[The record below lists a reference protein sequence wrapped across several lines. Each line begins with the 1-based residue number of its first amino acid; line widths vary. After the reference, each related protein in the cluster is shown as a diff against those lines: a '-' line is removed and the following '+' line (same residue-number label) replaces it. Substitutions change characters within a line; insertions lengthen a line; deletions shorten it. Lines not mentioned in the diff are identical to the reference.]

1 MIAEA
6 ISWLLASVDPARPHA
21 VDLGIA
27 WHGRLM
33 VLAWG
38 VLIPLGVVVARYFKV
53 TPGQDWP
60 RELDNALWWRSHL
73 ACQYLGGLAMIAG
86 FLMIWWSGGSAGT
99 AWLHRALGYCV
110 LGFGALQFVAGWLRG
125 SKGGP
130 TDSALRGDH
139 YDMTR
144 RRILFEHVH
153 RSVGYLAVATG
164 AVTIMTGLWAANAPR
179 WMPLALG
186 LWWGLLIVA
195 AIRLE
200 AQGRHMSS
208 YLAIWG
214 PDPAHP
220 GNRT

>member
-1 MIAEA
+1 MIAGA
-6 ISWLLASVDPARPHA
+6 ISWLLASMDPARPHV
-21 VDLGIA
+21 VDASVA

-38 VLIPLGVVVARYFKV
+38 ILIPLGILVARYFKV

-60 RELDNALWWRSHL
+60 RELDNALWWRGHL
-73 ACQYLGGLAMIAG
+73 TCQYGGGLAMAAG
-86 FLMIWWSGGSAGT
+86 ILMIWFSGAGT
-99 AWLHRALGYCV
+99 GMAWSHRMLGYSV

-130 TDSALRGDH
+130 TDRELRGDH

-153 RSVGYLAVATG
+153 RTVGYLAIVMG
-164 AVTIMTGLWAANAPR
+164 ALTIMTGLWAANAPR
-179 WMPLALG
+179 WMPLSLG
-186 LWWGLLIVA
+186 LWWGLLIAA

-200 AQGRHMSS
+200 LQGRHVTS

>member
-21 VDLGIA
+21 VDPGVA

-60 RELDNALWWRSHL
+60 RELDNKLWWRGHL
-73 ACQYLGGLAMIAG
+73 TCQYGGGLAMIAG
-86 FLMIWWSGGSAGT
+86 FLMIWFSGATSGM
-99 AWLHRALGYCV
+99 AWGHRILGYAV
-110 LGFGALQFVAGWLRG
+110 LAFGALQFVAGWLRG

-130 TDSALRGDH
+130 TDRQLRGDH

-153 RSVGYLAVATG
+153 RSVGYLALATG
-164 AVTIMTGLWAANAPR
+164 AVTIMTGLWTANAPR
-179 WMPLALG
+179 WMPLSLG
-186 LWWGLLIVA
+186 LWWGLLIMA

-200 AQGRHMSS
+200 SQGRHVSS
-208 YLAIWG
+208 YRAIWG
-214 PDPAHP
+214 PDPVHP